1 MINSNRIGNPH
12 HSKQYRCFFGLLHVR
27 TATCGI
33 GLWHLVRFIFRW
45 PQFAQVAVTLEK
57 KSIRTHQSL
66 PYTFQNLQML
76 NLLAI
81 TLLAVIV
88 KNPSMMQN
96 MNSAIENYDDV
107 KLAEA

>member
-1 MINSNRIGNPH
+1 MRNWSLASGKIYFSLASICTSGCDAR
-12 HSKQYRCFFGLLHVR
+12 
-27 TATCGI
+27 
-33 GLWHLVRFIFRW
+33 
-45 PQFAQVAVTLEK
+45 K
-57 KSIRTHQSL
+57 KSIRTHHSL

>member
-57 KSIRTHQSL
+57 NQLEHINHFL
-66 PYTFQNLQML
+66 
-76 NLLAI
+76 
-81 TLLAVIV
+81 TLF
-88 KNPSMMQN
+88 KT
-96 MNSAIENYDDV
+96 YRC
-107 KLAEA
+107 